1 MEGRGGDV
9 APGGHLTMSG
19 DILMVTTG
27 NLGAA
32 IGVWLVEVMDAAKY
46 PTSTGRSPYKSLIWP
61 KCQQSNGTKA
71 LTPPALTP
79 PHPFSPLCTTLSE
92 PHIHATAPK
101 AHLFQSPELS
111 QELLS

>member
-32 IGVWLVEVMDAAKY
+32 TGIWLVEVMGVAKY
-46 PTSTGRSPYKSLIWP
+46 PTSTGWSP
-61 KCQQSNGTKA
+61 
-71 LTPPALTP
+71 
-79 PHPFSPLCTTLSE
+79 
-92 PHIHATAPK
+92 
-101 AHLFQSPELS
+101 
-111 QELLS
+111 